1 MKTKLY
7 ITNGKRTNN
16 KIVTKTMCRDKNEVI
31 SYYRYINI
39 PGQVR
44 VRLVI
49 DTEALRRYYLII
61 KYGFQF
67 GNEETFTNFKIYQT

>member
-1 MKTKLY
+1 MKTKFY
-7 ITNGKRTNN
+7 ITNGKNSNQKGRIIRY
-16 KIVTKTMCRDKNEVI
+16 IVTKTMCQDKNEVI

-49 DTEALRRYYLII
+49 KIDTEA
-61 KYGFQF
+61 
-67 GNEETFTNFKIYQT
+67 

>member
-1 MKTKLY
+1 MFQ
-7 ITNGKRTNN
+7 
-16 KIVTKTMCRDKNEVI
+16 DKNKVI

-49 DTEALRRYYLII
+49 KIDKGIEEILLSI
-61 KYGFQF
+61 GF
-67 GNEETFTNFKIYQT
+67 NLEMKKLSRI

>member
-1 MKTKLY
+1 MKTKFY
-7 ITNGKRTNN
+7 ITNGKKFKQERTNN
-16 KIVTKTMCRDKNEVI
+16 KIVTKTMCQDKNEVI

-49 DTEALRRYYLII
+49 RIDTEA
-61 KYGFQF
+61 
-67 GNEETFTNFKIYQT
+67 